1 MNNKVKVIK
10 AIKGLEV
17 GDILYLDVDNSQYTN
32 LKTYEDISDN
42 KTITKTSQTTID
54 RWAVEQSPE
63 YFVYL
68 DENDNDIQMNTVRYE
83 DLHPSEFQIKVDS
96 NKPISTTS
104 TVFYRF
110 RSPIE
115 RYLVWL

>member
-17 GDILYLDVDNSQYTN
+17 GDILYLDVDNSEYTN
-32 LKTYEDISDN
+32 LKTYEDVSEN

-54 RWAVEQSPE
+54 KWVVEQSPE
-63 YFVYL
+63 YFIYL
-68 DENDNDIQMNTVRYE
+68 DDNGNDVQMNTVKYE
-83 DLHPSEFQIKVDS
+83 DLHPSELSIPKS
-96 NKPISTTS
+96 NRPTTS
-104 TVFYRF
+104 VTYYKF